1 LFRKVGRAMRKEAM
15 NLEKDRLK
23 RDRLKRLKEIRYPI
37 DLGEIPEG

>member
-1 LFRKVGRAMRKEAM
+1 MRKEAM

-23 RDRLKRLKEIRYPI
+23 RLKEIPYPI